1 MLNKT
6 INCCIIGDSKVGK
19 TCLIESYTSSS
30 FPRIY
35 KPTILDVYS
44 AIVNVGNDSITLRLF
59 DFSGSKTV
67 SNYRKQLLSVCDV
80 AILCYSLL
88 DPTSLKSI
96 KKFWVNEIKQAS
108 SAPLVLVGTHADLYQ
123 PDQNENKL
131 NLKADEFALKAGI
144 KKSLACSALTQ
155 ENLKEVFDSAILL
168 DLEKD
173 EGQGNL
179 NKDKCCLF

>member
-30 FPRIY
+30 FPRKY

-59 DFSGSKTV
+59 DFSGSKKV

-80 AILCYSLL
+80 GILCYSLL
-88 DPTSLKSI
+88 DPSSFKSV
-96 KKFWVNEIKQAS
+96 KTFWLDEINQAS
-108 SAPLVLVGTHADLYQ
+108 SAPVVLVGTQSDLYQ
-123 PDQNENKL
+123 GEVADNKL
-131 NLKADEFALKAGI
+131 NIKADIFAKEKNI
-144 KKSLACSALTQ
+144 KNSIICSALTQ
-155 ENLKEVFDSAILL
+155 DDLKEVFDSAILL
-168 DLEKD
+168 DLEKY
-173 EGQGNL
+173 
-179 NKDKCCLF
+179 

>member
-30 FPRIY
+30 FPRTY
-35 KPTILDVYS
+35 NPTILDVYS

-59 DFSGSKTV
+59 DFSGSKMV

-88 DPTSLKSI
+88 DPSTLKSI
-96 KKFWVNEIKQAS
+96 KLFWLQEIKQAS
-108 SAPLVLVGTHADLYQ
+108 SAPVVLVGTHSDLYRGEIA
-123 PDQNENKL
+123 ENKL
-131 NLKADEFALKAGI
+131 NIKADNFAKANNI
-144 KKSLACSALTQ
+144 KNSVMCSALTQ
-155 ENLKEVFDSAILL
+155 DNLKEVFDSAILL
-168 DLEKD
+168 DLEKY
-173 EGQGNL
+173 
-179 NKDKCCLF
+179 